1 MARRDPCGR
10 AADIFSLGCVLLEI
24 LVIHRCGTLKYI
36 RLNRSKDPCFHANLD
51 RFDGWLQ
58 DCLQGAPSMPK
69 NFLNSEIKRMLVA
82 NPSERPVISEL
93 LFSFSAAET
102 ASHGFFTIFGSC
114 CKGVLVSQ
122 KQQQSQIEK
131 DGFGNRSQTQIPV
144 PAYFGRPLSQDISAE
159 LERLES
165 FHVSSSHTGAQ
176 DQNSSA
182 PANLRID
189 LGDRI
194 SPTRIESDAEQ
205 DVEYPYRAKAM
216 YSYKPNPND
225 ASELGFQKH
234 EILNCSDVSGRW
246 WQVKRTNGETGIAP
260 SNYLI
265 LL

>member
-24 LVIHRCGTLKYI
+24 LVVHRCGTLKHI

-69 NFLNSEIKRMLVA
+69 NFLNSEIKRMLIA

-93 LFSFSAAET
+93 LVSFSAAET
-102 ASHGFFTIFGSC
+102 ASNGFFTIFGSC
-114 CKGVLVSQ
+114 CKMPGCLRSNSRVKSRKMASATARRPRPQSPATLVGSRAN
-122 KQQQSQIEK
+122 I
-131 DGFGNRSQTQIPV
+131 N
-144 PAYFGRPLSQDISAE
+144 AE

-165 FHVSSSHTGAQ
+165 FHISSSHTSAQ
-176 DQNSSA
+176 GQNSWA

-189 LGDRI
+189 IGAPI
-194 SPTRIESDAEQ
+194 SPIRVESDSEQ
-205 DVEYPYRAKAM
+205 DIEYPYRAKAM
-216 YSYKPNPND
+216 YRYKPNPND
-225 ASELGFQKH
+225 ADELGFEKD
-234 EILNCSDVSGRW
+234 EILECSDISGRW
-246 WQVKRTNGETGIAP
+246 WLVKRTNGETGIAP